1 MQTPNGREE
10 IEVLFGNPALLDGTL
25 NIVWKSE
32 NIRRI
37 APPPGWQLFY
47 QSPSGLVNVPG
58 IRMHRLLKPKFHAVL
73 KDVWAYA
80 KQEAGSKA
88 SDDDVRSW
96 LHLHRLDQYSG
107 SFNFRKI
114 TGGECLS
121 LHAFGIAI
129 DWDAGNNP
137 RKQPLTKT
145 LPDWWYELWKAH
157 GWADGRFFSTPDPM
171 HVQFAIGA

>member
-1 MQTPNGREE
+1 
-10 IEVLFGNPALLDGTL
+10 
-25 NIVWKSE
+25 
-32 NIRRI
+32 
-37 APPPGWQLFY
+37 
-47 QSPSGLVNVPG
+47 
-58 IRMHRLLKPKFHAVL
+58 MHRLLKPRFHAVL

-80 KQEAGSKA
+80 KQEAGGRA

-129 DWDAGNNP
+129 DWDAENNP
-137 RKQPLTKT
+137 RKNPLTKT
-145 LPDWWYELWKAH
+145 LPNWWYDLWKAH

-171 HVQFAIGA
+171 HVQFATGA